1 MVSYQEVEDE
11 FLIENPGQ
19 LRALVPKI
27 FEMAGDRTIWL
38 FEGDLGAGKT
48 TLIQAICEYKG
59 VVDQVTSPTFAL
71 LQEYHSPTDIYYHFD
86 FFRIDHASEALD
98 IGTEEYLD
106 SGKIC
111 FIEWPSKVMS
121 ILPEMYLSIKIE
133 VKGDESRL
141 IKVHRND

>member
-27 FEMAGDRTIWL
+27 FE
-38 FEGDLGAGKT
+38 GKT